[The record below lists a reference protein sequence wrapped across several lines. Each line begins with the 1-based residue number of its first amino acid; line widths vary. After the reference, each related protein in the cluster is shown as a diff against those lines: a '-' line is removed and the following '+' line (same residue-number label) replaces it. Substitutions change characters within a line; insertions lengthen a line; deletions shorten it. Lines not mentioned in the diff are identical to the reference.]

1 MSAQLIQL
9 PRHPAG
15 EAVLRVAGPVAEQ
28 LGELDALEIRI
39 LQAGQVERYLDPR
52 NVNAPWATTVFAFRP
67 ASAHREGAGVLLEL
81 EYGVTYHL
89 RANQPY
95 RLVLRRADGQEFEE
109 RFTGSGS
116 MRRPSTPPS
125 GWTPPQRP
133 PGALPAAA
141 AIVAAQPTAS
151 AAAAATNV
159 IAAATPAAAS
169 PSGPATSGE
178 GRPTKSRLALAL
190 ALLLL
195 LALISTGVFFAL
207 RRDSGSSPP
216 TASTPGS
223 APRVFRDCP
232 TCPEMVML
240 ARARFVIG
248 SPDTEPDREPD
259 EGPRRAVQFASDFAI
274 GRHEVTRGQYAR
286 FARETG
292 RPAETGCYSWDGQRF
307 AQRARGGWSDPGFAQ
322 TENDPVVCVS
332 WDDAAAYARWL
343 SGATGK
349 RYRLPSEAEWE
360 YAARGRTEGR
370 RYWGEAEADSCRH
383 ANVADARARS
393 AYRIGASFECDDG
406 HGATAPVGSYPPN
419 AHGLHDMLGNALE
432 WTEDCWAP
440 SYEGLASD
448 GAPSTAGDCRQRVLR
463 GGSWYNDPRRYLRA
477 ADRIRAPA
485 GLRLA
490 DTGFRVVR
498 LP

>member
-15 EAVLRVAGPVAEQ
+15 DAALRVAGPVAEQ
-28 LGELDALEIRI
+28 LGELDAVEIRI

-52 NVNAPWATTVFAFRP
+52 NVNDPWATTVFAFRP
-67 ASAHREGAGVLLEL
+67 AAVHREGNAVVLEL

-95 RLVLRRADGQEFEE
+95 RLVLRRPDGHEFEE
-109 RFTGSGS
+109 RFTGSAS
-116 MRRPSTPPS
+116 MRRPSAPPS

-133 PGALPAAA
+133 SGALPVPAP
-141 AIVAAQPTAS
+141 IT
-151 AAAAATNV
+151 AATPAGSARTSV
-159 IAAATPAAAS
+159 AHPAAAATPAPDTAAR
-169 PSGPATSGE
+169 PTSGSE
-178 GRPTKSRLALAL
+178 GGSAKSRLALAL
-190 ALLLL
+190 ALVML
-195 LALISTGVFFAL
+195 LALVSSGVFFVL
-207 RRDSGSSPP
+207 RRDAGSSAPSAASSGSP
-216 TASTPGS
+216 
-223 APRVFRDCP
+223 PRVFRDCP
-232 TCPEMVML
+232 DCPELVML

-248 SPDTEPDREPD
+248 SPDSEPDREPD
-259 EGPRRAVQFASDFAI
+259 EGPRRTVQFAGDFAI

-307 AQRARGGWSDPGFAQ
+307 AQRARAGWSDPGFAQ
-322 TENDPVVCVS
+322 TDNDPVVCVS

-343 SGATGK
+343 SGVTGK

-360 YAARGRTEGR
+360 YAARARTEGR
-370 RYWGEAEADSCRH
+370 RYWGEADADSCRH
-383 ANVADARARS
+383 ANVADASARAAFRL
-393 AYRIGASFECDDG
+393 GASFDCSDG
-406 HGATAPVGSYPPN
+406 HAATAPVGSYPPN
-419 AHGLHDMLGNALE
+419 AFGLHDMLGNALE
-432 WTEDCWAP
+432 WAADCWSA
-440 SYEGLASD
+440 SYEALAAD
-448 GAPSTAGDCRQRVLR
+448 GAPSVTGDCRQRVLR